1 MEPTASS
8 GHIES
13 TEKRGNVMSDVD
25 MIIGAAIKRKWSI
38 ACGESLTGGLVCA
51 QLASVPGCSAV
62 LRGGIVAY
70 QPEVKERALGV
81 TSDVLAQGLVSEEVA
96 IALATGARAA
106 LGAEIGIGTTGAAGP
121 DPHDGA
127 APGSAWI
134 AVSVPGGQ
142 PWTKELHIDGDREQV
157 RAQVADAALALTAL
171 ALTTEPRE

>member
-1 MEPTASS
+1 
-8 GHIES
+8 
-13 TEKRGNVMSDVD
+13 MSDAETV
-25 MIIGAAIKRKWSI
+25 IAEAIEREWAI

-70 QPEVKERALGV
+70 QVEVKERALGV
-81 TSDVLAQGLVSEEVA
+81 TPDVLAHGLVSEQVA
-96 IALATGARAA
+96 TALASGARAA

-134 AVSVPGGQ
+134 AVSLPGASRG
-142 PWTKELHIDGDREQV
+142 PRNCRSTV
-157 RAQVADAALALTAL
+157 TAGRS
-171 ALTTEPRE
+171 APRWRQRPSPSPPGP

>member
-1 MEPTASS
+1 
-8 GHIES
+8 
-13 TEKRGNVMSDVD
+13 MSDAD
-25 MIIGAAIKRKWSI
+25 IIIATAIEREWAI

-81 TSDVLAQGLVSEEVA
+81 TPDVLAHGLVSEEVA

-127 APGSAWI
+127 APGTAWI
-134 AVSVPGGQ
+134 AMSVPGGH
-142 PWTKELHIDGDREQV
+142 PWTQELHIEGDRGVV
-157 RAQVADAALALTAL
+157 RARVADAALALAVR
-171 ALTTEPRE
+171 ALTS